1 MMRKCLYTTL
11 LVCFCICFAYAQL
24 APQNQ
29 SFKNIA
35 VAVEKDTAF
44 DRTMDYLQAND
55 FFIQSVDKQA
65 GFIQARIYKK
75 NKKILS
81 AKAGER
87 RILNFILRP
96 KGRIT
101 AISLN
106 IYLEERFFGGDISD
120 RSYYYEEKGVLEDKA
135 AYQEILVPL
144 QKTIDQ

>member
-1 MMRKCLYTTL
+1 MRKYLYTTL
-11 LVCFCICFAYAQL
+11 LVCFCISFTYAQL
-24 APQNQ
+24 PTKTQ
-29 SFKNIA
+29 SFKNIS

-44 DRTMDYLQAND
+44 DRMMDYLQAND

-75 NKKILS
+75 SKKILS

-87 RILNFILRP
+87 RILNFILRS

-106 IYLEERFFGGDISD
+106 IYLEERMFGGDISD
-120 RSYYYEEKGVLEDKA
+120 RSYYYEEKGVLEDKV
-135 AYQEILVPL
+135 AYQEILSTL
-144 QKTIDQ
+144 QKVVEQ

>member
-1 MMRKCLYTTL
+1 MMRKCLYTIL
-11 LVCFCICFAYAQL
+11 LVCFCISFTYAQL
-24 APQNQ
+24 APKNQ

-87 RILNFILRP
+87 RILNFILRS

-106 IYLEERFFGGDISD
+106 IYLEERFFGGDVSD

-135 AYQEILVPL
+135 AYQEILSTL
-144 QKTIDQ
+144 QKVVEQ